1 MDLTSHRCARICRPI
16 ARGLA
21 LLLPAILPWTIP
33 ATSALAATPPLVEL
47 KVDGKT
53 YRGKVAA
60 LDSSAC
66 WLMGRDGRLDRL
78 EVKRIES
85 HQQVSATFRGLTSI
99 EMRDE
104 LKREFGGSHDVRAS
118 EHFVLC
124 GPKGHLDAV
133 VPLLEDVYRSA
144 QRYFSVRGFPFK
156 KPEFP
161 LVAVIYP
168 SRSTFAEQ
176 CRSDHVADM
185 PGLMGYYL
193 PQSNRVSLFDPG
205 ESATSSLEAPSI
217 VDPRHV
223 FARAES
229 SRLPWESPREAAK
242 FEGLAARG
250 TLRDTIIHETT
261 HQVAYNSGLHPRLG
275 ETPRWVVEGLATLF
289 EAPGIRDGG
298 SKSGPIAQR
307 INRERYLRFGSYAKT
322 RRPARS
328 LRAFIG
334 QDEMLQQATLDF
346 YSQAW
351 ALTFYLV
358 ESRPADYARYL
369 KKLSEH
375 DPLKESTPKDRM
387 KDFESSFSTE
397 IERFEADFLRYM
409 ERLKVD

>member
-1 MDLTSHRCARICRPI
+1 MELTSHRRVRSFRSI
-16 ARGLA
+16 ARGLC
-21 LLLPAILPWTIP
+21 LFVLTPIVGPMPARP
-33 ATSALAATPPLVEL
+33 ARAATPPRVEL
-47 KVDGKT
+47 KVEGKA

-60 LDSSAC
+60 VDSSAC

-85 HQQVSATFRGLTSI
+85 HHQVSPTFRSLTPV

-104 LKREFGGSHDVRAS
+104 LKREFGGNHDVRAS

-124 GPKGHLDAV
+124 GPKGHVDGI

-144 QRYFSVRGFPFK
+144 QRYFSVRGFSFK

-168 SRSTFAEQ
+168 SRSSFAEQ

-205 ESATSSLEAPSI
+205 EIATSSLEAPSI
-217 VDPRHV
+217 IDPMQV
-223 FARAES
+223 FARPMS
-229 SRLPWESPREAAK
+229 STLPWEPPREAAK

-261 HQVAYNSGLHPRLG
+261 HQVAYNTGLHPRLG

-289 EAPGIRDGG
+289 EAPGVRDGG

-307 INRERYLRFGSYAKT
+307 INRERYLRFGSYARA

-334 QDEMLQQATLDF
+334 QDDMLQQATLDF
-346 YSQAW
+346 YCQAW

-369 KKLSEH
+369 KRLSER
-375 DPLKESTPKDRM
+375 DPLKECTPKDRM
-387 KDFESSFSTE
+387 RDFETSFSTE
-397 IERFEADFLRYM
+397 IERLEADFLRYM

>member
-1 MDLTSHRCARICRPI
+1 MDLSSHRCVRISRPI
-16 ARGLA
+16 ARGLGLFVLA
-21 LLLPAILPWTIP
+21 VLPATIP
-33 ATSALAATPPLVEL
+33 TSAALGATPPLVEL

-60 LDSSAC
+60 VDSSAC

-85 HQQVSATFRGLTSI
+85 HQQVSTTFRSLTSI
-99 EMRDE
+99 EIRDE

-124 GPKGHLDAV
+124 GPKGHLEGI

-144 QRYFSVRGFPFK
+144 QRYFSVRGFPIK

-168 SRSTFAEQ
+168 SRSSFSEQ

-205 ESATSSLEAPSI
+205 DSATSALEAPSI
-217 VDPRHV
+217 VEPSKV
-223 FARAES
+223 FAGAEPA
-229 SRLPWESPREAAK
+229 RLPWERPREAAK
-242 FEGLAARG
+242 FEGLATRG
-250 TLRDTIIHETT
+250 TLRDTIVHETT
-261 HQVAYNSGLHPRLG
+261 HQVAYNTGLHPRLG

-289 EAPGIRDGG
+289 EAPGVREGG

-307 INRERYLRFGSYAKT
+307 INRERYLRFGSFAKS

-346 YSQAW
+346 YCQAW

-369 KKLSEH
+369 KRLSEH
-375 DPLKESTPKDRM
+375 DPLKECTPKDRM
-387 KDFESSFSTE
+387 KDFETSFSTE
-397 IERFEADFLRYM
+397 IDRVEVDFLRYM